1 MSDDDLKQLLQ
12 DTKDYLHISWDDEK
26 TDKNLSGMI
35 KRGMSHLNKIAGVTL
50 NFIEEDS
57 PRQLLLD
64 YVRYAN
70 SQALEVFNTNFQGE
84 LLELNLEYAVKKE
97 QEEGATNEN
106 KST

>member
-12 DTKDYLHISWDDEK
+12 DAKDYLHISWDDEK

-35 KRGMSHLNKIAGVTL
+35 KRGMSHLNKISGVTL

-70 SQALEVFNTNFQGE
+70 SQALEVFNTNFQSE
-84 LLELNLEYAVKKE
+84 LLELNLEYAVKRAM
-97 QEEGATNEN
+97 EEGATNEN
-106 KST
+106 

>member
-1 MSDDDLKQLLQ
+1 MSEEEFKNLLQ
-12 DTKDYLHISWDDEK
+12 DIKDYLHISWNDAK

-35 KRGMSHLNKIAGVTL
+35 KRGMSYLNKIAGMTL
-50 NFIEEDS
+50 NFIEEDL

-70 SQALEVFNTNFQGE
+70 SQALEVFNSNFQSE
-84 LLELNLEYAVKKE
+84 LLELNLDCAIK
-97 QEEGATNEN
+97 QGSGINEN